1 MSQRYITIE
10 RTIIYILSLIAFIG
24 VIDTS
29 FLISLISPYARK
41 LGASEFEAGLIA
53 GTYSIVAIP
62 ASIFAGIIMDR
73 IGRWRLL
80 RIGLTLDFIS
90 MLLYY
95 IAFNPLSLLIVR
107 IIHAIGGSMLF
118 PSGIALV
125 ARYGRERLAP
135 GVSIFLIF
143 IALSVVS
150 GSLTSASIV
159 SVFGFKPVFLLLA
172 AIIGIGGLLSAV
184 IPSYLEVPEMTGRRL
199 NFRDLIAYRENVLAS
214 ISLIFTL
221 YVSFGFIVGGYPS
234 LMETILE
241 ISEERASALLGMYI
255 GISTLVSIPVM
266 YITGYLIQRGFLK
279 GVSLAG
285 LSSLIFSMLLI
296 YIDISLYNHIL
307 SSIILGIAIGFLM
320 VSSTFY
326 AVDVDDSLRGVTSS
340 LHQTFNILG
349 VAVGAPLS
357 GLLVTYLSKTMFI
370 IPMILS
376 LICSILIILAV
387 RREST
392 TT

>member
-1 MSQRYITIE
+1 MKASTFTIE
-10 RTIIYILSLIAFIG
+10 KTIIYILSLIAFIG

-29 FLISLISPYARK
+29 FLISIISPYARK

-80 RIGLTLDFIS
+80 RLGLTLDFIS

-95 IAFNPLSLLIVR
+95 LSFNPLSLFLVR
-107 IIHAIGGSMLF
+107 VIHAIGGSMLF

-172 AIIGIGGLLSAV
+172 GIIGIGGILSTI
-184 IPSYLEVPEMTGRRL
+184 IPNYLEVPEMTGRKI
-199 NFRDLIAYRENVLAS
+199 NFRDMVLYRDKVIAS

-234 LMETILE
+234 LLQDILG
-241 ISEERASALLGMYI
+241 ITEEKASSLLGMYI
-255 GISTLVSIPVM
+255 GISTLISIPVM
-266 YITGYLIQRGFLK
+266 YISGYLIQRGLLK
-279 GVSLAG
+279 QVTFTGLAT
-285 LSSLIFSMLLI
+285 L
-296 YIDISLYNHIL
+296 IL
-307 SSIILGIAIGFLM
+307 SMFILLTNITVINHMISSAILGISIGFLM

-326 AVDVDDSLRGVTSS
+326 AVDVDDSVRGVTSA

-349 VAVGAPLS
+349 VAIGAPLS
-357 GLLVTYLSKTMFI
+357 GFIVIFMGKTMFI
-370 IPMILS
+370 VPLILS
-376 LICSILIILAV
+376 LLCSLLIILIS
-387 RREST
+387 RG
-392 TT
+392 